1 MAMSDLD
8 YYRTFSK
15 LLFDMDCTEM
25 NVNTCLYSIP
35 YAHQGRERDL

>member
-1 MAMSDLD
+1 MVMAMSDLD

-25 NVNTCLYSIP
+25 NVNTCLYSS
-35 YAHQGRERDL
+35 AV